1 MKNLKNLLY
10 LSIGVFFGIC
20 ISTLFVNFNNK
31 KVEVQE
37 EKKDVFISDTLNN
50 QFDKDTVVET
60 SMNDLH
66 LSDYD
71 TISINKKIYHI
82 IWSDEFYLTKL
93 DLLNWN
99 LSKEKQHSF
108 KQDVLRLDGMLRL
121 TTKEKMLFD
130 HGVIELRCKIKK
142 RGSISLLSPSSKIVL
157 LERNHTKV
165 LVGQYNMET
174 EEKDIKVFD
183 NVYYQKTSDYFIIRL
198 RFTEKYIEWY
208 FNDQSIYKA
217 PRLSQDSFYL
227 SIATYDEHIKNAFEI
242 DYIRYYV
249 PSQFKH

>member
-31 KVEVQE
+31 KVEVQ

-121 TTKEKMLFD
+121 TTK
-130 HGVIELRCKIKK
+130 KK
-142 RGSISLLSPSSKIVL
+142 CCLIMVL
-157 LERNHTKV
+157 LNYVVKLKKEV
-165 LVGQYNMET
+165 
-174 EEKDIKVFD
+174 VFL
-183 NVYYQKTSDYFIIRL
+183 YYHLLQK
-198 RFTEKYIEWY
+198 
-208 FNDQSIYKA
+208 
-217 PRLSQDSFYL
+217 LSY
-227 SIATYDEHIKNAFEI
+227 
-242 DYIRYYV
+242 
-249 PSQFKH
+249 